1 MPSGVGMAKYMKPHV
16 NNNGLLIGICSHG
29 SMLERVLGARNGAA
43 DGGPFLYPK
52 NHRAM
57 NQKRKK
63 QLEFQMQN
71 NDLHIQMATILELA
85 REGIALKG
93 WNEKHNKI
101 LKGIVEDLMFVHNRY
116 KASFESRKHREQESC
131 L

>member
-1 MPSGVGMAKYMKPHV
+1 
-16 NNNGLLIGICSHG
+16 
-29 SMLERVLGARNGAA
+29 MLERVLGARNGAA

-63 QLEFQMQN
+63 QLEFQMKN

-101 LKGIVEDLMFVHNRY
+101 LKGIVEDLMIIHSTY
-116 KASFESRKHREQESC
+116 KISFQSKNQERENNQN
-131 L
+131 LAFLA